1 MKIPSFKQF
10 LLGCLFL
17 FNAFAFGQTQ
27 VSISVSDNTAGETG
41 PDNGQYLVT
50 VQNGPGLANVQVNYA
65 VAAGTTATSG
75 SDFTPF
81 SGSVTVFTNVSGNG
95 SNTIT
100 LNVLDDDIDE
110 DLEVVVLEITTG
122 SYDIV
127 AGQGSASI
135 NITDN
140 DTAGV
145 SVNPTSGN
153 TTEGGGTFQFTITLD
168 TEPLDAVTIP
178 VSSNDTS
185 EGVVDVS
192 SAVLDNTNWDTGVTV
207 TVTGQD
213 DAVADGNV
221 AYVIQ
226 TGDATSPGDPK
237 YDAIGP
243 AGTPDVNLTNTDND
257 TVGVTVTPTSGT
269 TTESGGNFQFTV
281 TLNTQPTAA
290 VTIPISS
297 NDPSE
302 GTVSA
307 SQVVLDNTNWNTG
320 QTITV
325 TGVNDNI
332 VDGNVSYT
340 IVTGNPTSGDPA
352 YNGLGA
358 NDVAN
363 VSATNT
369 DNDTELT
376 IANSSTTEGT
386 GFVFTVTSSN
396 AVPGG
401 FTVNIGFTD
410 GTATGGN
417 LPLAFPEDYDNG
429 VKTLNFSGGAG
440 EQQQFG
446 VATTND
452 TRVEGNETFTVTM
465 TSGNPNVITSDTA
478 TGTIID
484 NDSCPTTAPTRNNSV
499 PDEFCDSFSQ
509 DLNAYVSNTP
519 PPNTVLRW
527 SRSSSPA
534 ANGSN
539 HLGSSVV
546 NTADSYYGFFYDQ
559 DDQCL
564 GPTLRVDITLNT
576 SPEAGTTQSASACGV
591 GPGDSTVDLD
601 DQITGEDSGD
611 WAVTSQPS
619 GGNVTIPGNN
629 NVDFAGQPLGNYVFT
644 YTTDN
649 AQAPCT
655 EDSVTL
661 TITVIDCTP
670 PCDAGNT
677 APVRDADVADV
688 FCDVITTGLDDYTN
702 SNPPS
707 GTTLT
712 WSANPDPLIVA
723 NHLTQAQVDNPSP
736 GTYYGF
742 FYDAT
747 NSCASPTLEVTLT
760 VNTTPVI
767 TGTTG
772 DELCG
777 PGQATLTVTGDIP
790 DSPENPSYRW
800 YATAS
805 STQVLGNFAT
815 FTPNVTTTTTYFVEA
830 TANGCTSEREGVTVT
845 VVPPVSAGSTNDT
858 AACNVPENG
867 PTLRD
872 LDNFISGNDAGVW
885 SISQDPSGVLTIESG
900 NTVNFNNRPA
910 GTYIFTYTT
919 TGAQQPCTNESVD
932 LTITVNSCDVD
943 SDGDGLLDGQEAILG
958 TNPNNVDTDA
968 DNINDNI
975 EVGPNLDSPLD
986 EDGDGIIDALESIL
1000 TDTDNDGVTDQLDP
1014 ANTDPCIPNANNEVC
1029 QSQPLDLQ
1037 VQKEVDNPGASF
1049 GEQVVFTITLNNTD
1063 TRAASDIVVGDLL
1076 ESGFEFV
1083 SAETSDGTY
1092 DPETGSWEID
1102 QLNGMAT
1109 ATLTVTATLR
1119 SEGVFTN
1126 TAELLSSSP
1135 VDDNATNNSSTVT
1148 VNPDPVE
1155 GVDLVIRKE
1164 VVPSRPLVGEEILF
1178 RISVVNESSNE
1189 TVVNNIRVEDII
1201 TEEGGFVFQNIIFN
1215 THGGYD
1221 PLTGIWDIPS
1231 LAAGKEASLAFTA
1244 LVPRTGNFINV
1255 ATILSSNPVD
1265 GITENNTATVRVV
1278 VSERSS
1284 DEPGF
1289 IFNQFSPNGD
1299 GTNDIL
1305 RINNIDQF
1313 PGNSLVIFDRYG
1325 NKIFEARDMTDSAIW
1340 DGRRNNIDVAEGT
1353 YFYILDLGDGSEVRK
1368 GWIQLIR

>member
-17 FNAFAFGQTQ
+17 FSAFAFGQN
-27 VSISVSDNTAGETG
+27 VSISAPDANASEPGTNTGIFRIS
-41 PDNGQYLVT
+41 VT
-50 VQNGPGLANVQVNYA
+50 SSP
-65 VAAGTTATSG
+65 TT
-75 SDFTPF
+75 
-81 SGSVTVFTNVSGNG
+81 SVTVNLEVDAGSTAISGTDFNALPTSVVVTTVAGFGSVDVSVEP
-95 SNTIT
+95 I
-100 LNVLDDDIDE
+100 DDDIDE
-110 DLEVVVLEITTG
+110 DAESVIYRITTG
-122 SYDIV
+122 SYTITGDGTATV
-127 AGQGSASI
+127 
-135 NITDN
+135 NIADD
-140 DTAGV
+140 DTAAV
-145 SVNPTSGN
+145 LVDPVSGN

-168 TEPLDAVTIP
+168 TEPLGAVTIP
-178 VSSNDTS
+178 VSSSDTS

-192 SAVLDNTNWDTGVTV
+192 SAVLDNTNWDTGITV

-237 YDAIGP
+237 YDAIGL

-269 TTESGGNFQFTV
+269 TTESGGSFQFTV

-340 IVTGNPTSGDPA
+340 IVTGNPASGDPA

-452 TRVEGNETFTVTM
+452 TRVEGNENFTVTM
-465 TSGNPNVITSDTA
+465 TSGNPNVITTDTA

-601 DQITGEDSGD
+601 DQITGEDSGG

-644 YTTDN
+644 YTTN
-649 AQAPCT
+649 SAQAPCT

-677 APVRDADVADV
+677 APERDADVADV
-688 FCDVITTGLDDYTN
+688 FCDMITTGLNDYTN

-723 NHLTQAQVDNPSP
+723 NHLTQAQVDDPSP

-830 TANGCTSEREGVTVT
+830 TANGCTSDREGVTVT
-845 VVPPVSAGSTNDT
+845 VVPPVSAGTTNDT

-872 LDNFISGNDAGVW
+872 LDNFISGNDAGEW

-900 NTVNFNNRPA
+900 NTVNFNNRPE

-919 TGAQQPCTNESVD
+919 TGAQQPCVNESVD

-968 DNINDNI
+968 DNINDNV

-1135 VDDNATNNSSTVT
+1135 VDDNAANNSSTVT

-1155 GVDLVIRKE
+1155 GVDLVLRKE

-1201 TEEGGFVFQNIIFN
+1201 TEEGGFIFQNIIFA
-1215 THGGYD
+1215 TDGSYD
-1221 PLTGIWDIPS
+1221 PLSGIWDIPS
-1231 LAAGKEASLAFTA
+1231 LAAGEEASLAFTA
-1244 LVPRTGNFINV
+1244 LVPRTGDFINV